1 MPSPLRQCV
10 MERRYV
16 LVAGV
21 TVLLGLATIDGGFSQ
36 PPGPLPM
43 SHLDNGRRI
52 FMSGMTAQGRVIQNS
67 HGMEGVGCAM
77 CHGPDGRG
85 GEMHGIP
92 VPNITFP
99 FLSDP
104 RGYEHPTGRK
114 RPAYTEETVKTAI
127 VAGLDPAGNQLHPEM
142 PRWTGLTA
150 GDLDDLIGFLKAL
163 GSGRPSRPQ
172 SPEGL

>member
-1 MPSPLRQCV
+1 MTHRHALAAGTGLLLAFSIV
-10 MERRYV
+10 GGG
-16 LVAGV
+16 VAYPPRPV
-21 TVLLGLATIDGGFSQ
+21 T
-36 PPGPLPM
+36 
-43 SHLDNGRRI
+43 HLDNGKQI
-52 FMSGMTAQGRVIQNS
+52 FMSGMTAQGRVVENS

-92 VPNITFP
+92 VPNITFR

-114 RPAYTEETVKTAI
+114 RPAYTEETVKAAI
-127 VAGLDPAGNQLHPEM
+127 VAGMDAGGNTLHSEM

-150 GDLDDLIGFLKAL
+150 GDLDDVIGFLKSL
-163 GSGRPSRPQ
+163 GEGPRPPSKG
-172 SPEGL
+172 PEGL

>member
-1 MPSPLRQCV
+1 MGGWSARAA
-10 MERRYV
+10 R
-16 LVAGV
+16 
-21 TVLLGLATIDGGFSQ
+21 LGLLFAVLIIDQGFSY
-36 PPGPLPM
+36 PPAPQHM

-52 FMSGMTAQGRVIQNS
+52 FMSGMTAQGRIVPNS

-77 CHGPDGRG
+77 CHGSDGRG

-92 VPNITFP
+92 VPNITFR

-114 RPAYTEETVKTAI
+114 RPAYTEETVKAAI
-127 VAGLDPAGNQLHPEM
+127 MAGLDSAGNPLHPEM

-150 GDLDDLIGFLKAL
+150 ADLDDLIGFLKAL
-163 GSGRPSRPQ
+163 GSGRDNAPKN
-172 SPEGL
+172 PEGL

>member
-1 MPSPLRQCV
+1 MFWLAPV
-10 MERRYV
+10 MGD
-16 LVAGV
+16 A
-21 TVLLGLATIDGGFSQ
+21 GFSRCSDS
-36 PPGPLPM
+36 LPI

-67 HGMEGVGCAM
+67 HGMGGVGCAM

-92 VPNITFP
+92 VPNITFR

-114 RPAYTEETVKTAI
+114 RPAYSEETVKAAI
-127 VAGLDPAGNQLHPEM
+127 VAGLDSAGNQLHPEM
-142 PRWTGLTA
+142 PRWTGLT
-150 GDLDDLIGFLKAL
+150 GNDLEDLIGFLKVL
-163 GSGRPSRPQ
+163 GSERQGSPKG
-172 SPEGL
+172 PEGL